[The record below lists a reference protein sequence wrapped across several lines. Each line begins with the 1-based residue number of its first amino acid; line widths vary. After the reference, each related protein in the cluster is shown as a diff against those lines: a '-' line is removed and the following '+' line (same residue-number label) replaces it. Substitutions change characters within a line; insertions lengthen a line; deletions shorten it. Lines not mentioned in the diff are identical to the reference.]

1 MAFVLVLLPHEFV
14 ILFAHIIVG
23 DTQYQAAAACGSDG
37 QHAIIE
43 EQAGEDFGFG
53 DFLGREGGDQVGD
66 NLRFFGDFT

>member
-1 MAFVLVLLPHEFV
+1 MAFVLVLLQHEFV
-14 ILFAHIIVG
+14 ILFAYIIVG

-66 NLRFFGDFT
+66 NLPFFGDFT